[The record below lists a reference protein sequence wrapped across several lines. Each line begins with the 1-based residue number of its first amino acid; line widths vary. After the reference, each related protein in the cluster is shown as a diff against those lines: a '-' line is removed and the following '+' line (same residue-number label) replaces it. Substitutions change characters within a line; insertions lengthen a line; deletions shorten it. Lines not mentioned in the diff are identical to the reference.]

1 MTAMKARIAMT
12 MNKGGKIISYQWR
25 QAGWISDIAH
35 TKTITRKKTV
45 CLPFQRNISCPY
57 PREPRTRISRR
68 GKKKGSTVGAV
79 PLNG

>member
-1 MTAMKARIAMT
+1 MKARIAMT

-35 TKTITRKKTV
+35 TKTITRKKNGLHT
-45 CLPFQRNISCPY
+45 LPEEHLLPL
-57 PREPRTRISRR
+57 PREPRTRIPRR
-68 GKKKGSTVGAV
+68 GKKKVSTVGAV

>member
-57 PREPRTRISRR
+57 PANRGQEFLVGERR
-68 GKKKGSTVGAV
+68 KLALLG
-79 PLNG
+79 PFH